1 MTEHEIETDLERK
14 LSTFTRALVRGDI
27 DQRTYDDLADQALAW
42 ADDAIADLRPSNAD
56 YTRDHAA
63 DYRKHDR

>member
-1 MTEHEIETDLERK
+1 MTEHEINTALERK

-27 DQRTYDDLADQALAW
+27 DQRTYDALADEALAW
-42 ADDAIADLRPSNAD
+42 ADEAIAELRPSPAD
-56 YTRDHAA
+56 YARDHAA